1 MSARRKNRNPLQEHG
16 NGQLPIAITTG
27 EPAGIG
33 PEISLAGALH
43 LASRGSARPILIGDG
58 RLLVTRARAAGLR
71 VALVPYARRNTLPP
85 AGSLEVLD
93 IALGAPSLAGKLD
106 PANGRHVLA
115 LLDRAIDGALARE
128 FAAVVTAPVQKSVIN
143 DAGIAFTGH
152 TEYFAARTGTKRV
165 VMMLAGRI
173 DDGGTPLGGRPAS
186 RILRVALVT
195 THLALKD
202 VSAAITR
209 EALIETLAILAS
221 DLRDRFGIAA
231 PRIFVTGL
239 NPHAGEGG
247 YLGREEIDVISP
259 ALEAARASGM
269 DVRGPLP
276 ADTLFQ
282 PKYLQA
288 CDAVLAMYHDQ
299 GLPVLKYATFGHG
312 VNVTLGLPIVRTSVD
327 HGTALDLA
335 ARTDPSR
342 NVDCGSMVAA
352 LEMAVGMASAV
363 TPEE

>member
-1 MSARRKNRNPLQEHG
+1 MSASCESRDPIHEHDD
-16 NGQLPIAITTG
+16 GQLPIAITTG

-43 LASRGSARPILIGDG
+43 VASTGSARPILIGDG
-58 RLLVTRARAAGLR
+58 KLLALRARAAGIR
-71 VALVPYARRNTLPP
+71 VALVPYMRNAMPP

-93 IALGAPSLAGKLD
+93 IALAAPSVAGKLD
-106 PANGRHVLA
+106 RANGRHVLA
-115 LLDRAIDGALARE
+115 LLDRAIDGALAHE

-143 DAGIAFTGH
+143 DAGVAFTGH

-173 DDGGTPLGGRPAS
+173 DDEGEPPGSQPAS
-186 RILRVALVT
+186 RTLRVALVT

-202 VSAAITR
+202 VPAAITH
-209 EALIETLAILAS
+209 EALIETLAILAC
-221 DLRDRFGIAA
+221 DLRDKFGIAA
-231 PRIFVTGL
+231 PRILVTGL

-259 ALEAARASGM
+259 ALAAARASGM

-312 VNVTLGLPIVRTSVD
+312 INVTLGLPIVRTSVD

-335 ARTDPSR
+335 ARADPTR
-342 NVDCGSMVAA
+342 NVDCGSMIAA
-352 LEMAVGMASAV
+352 LEMAVEMASV
-363 TPEE
+363 VGTKK